1 MKKTFLYF
9 CLLFI
14 VQTAFAADSL
24 YVREQQIP
32 ILIDRIDNVLYEMR
46 IPAQKGDVLN
56 EITIQIG
63 DNVDLSDIQAIRLF
77 YSGVEAPS
85 RKGEHFSPVTY
96 ISSHIPGNTRKAL
109 ESYSVR
115 QDEVSAPLSRTVKL
129 TSKQPMLK
137 GINYFWA
144 VSYTHSEPTRQA
156 EISYAVFCLK
166 KKKKKK
172 NKKKKKKIKKKKNR
186 TIKQKKQ
193 YK

>member
-63 DNVDLSDIQAIRLF
+63 DNVNLSDIQAIRLF

-96 ISSHIPGNTRKAL
+96 ISSLP
-109 ESYSVR
+109 
-115 QDEVSAPLSRTVKL
+115 
-129 TSKQPMLK
+129 
-137 GINYFWA
+137 
-144 VSYTHSEPTRQA
+144 
-156 EISYAVFCLK
+156 
-166 KKKKKK
+166 
-172 NKKKKKKIKKKKNR
+172 
-186 TIKQKKQ
+186 
-193 YK
+193 

>member
-85 RKGEHFSPVTY
+85 RKGNISVPLRTYPAIYREIPVRLLNL
-96 ISSHIPGNTRKAL
+96 IPYGKMRLPPPCRA
-109 ESYSVR
+109 R
-115 QDEVSAPLSRTVKL
+115 
-129 TSKQPMLK
+129 
-137 GINYFWA
+137 
-144 VSYTHSEPTRQA
+144 
-156 EISYAVFCLK
+156 
-166 KKKKKK
+166 
-172 NKKKKKKIKKKKNR
+172 
-186 TIKQKKQ
+186 
-193 YK
+193 

>member
-115 QDEVSAPLSRTVKL
+115 QDEVTAPLSRTVKL

-137 GINYFWA
+137 GINYFW
-144 VSYTHSEPTRQA
+144 VSIQMKPETSLLAKVATTIPNAQ
-156 EISYAVFCLK
+156 IN
-166 KKKKKK
+166 
-172 NKKKKKKIKKKKNR
+172 NKPIDM
-186 TIKQKKQ
+186 
-193 YK
+193 

>member
-1 MKKTFLYF
+1 MLDSESNVAVCTSFSAEAAAAFMSLSGSALTVSRKVCAFLF

-46 IPAQKGDVLN
+46 IPPKKGDVLN

-63 DNVDLSDIQAIRLF
+63 DNVNLSDIQAIRLF

-109 ESYSVR
+109 ESYSVPAR
-115 QDEVSAPLSRTVKL
+115 
-129 TSKQPMLK
+129 
-137 GINYFWA
+137 
-144 VSYTHSEPTRQA
+144 
-156 EISYAVFCLK
+156 
-166 KKKKKK
+166 
-172 NKKKKKKIKKKKNR
+172 
-186 TIKQKKQ
+186 
-193 YK
+193 

>member
-63 DNVDLSDIQAIRLF
+63 SSIPQRGTFQSRYVHIQ
-77 YSGVEAPS
+77 P
-85 RKGEHFSPVTY
+85 
-96 ISSHIPGNTRKAL
+96 
-109 ESYSVR
+109 
-115 QDEVSAPLSRTVKL
+115 
-129 TSKQPMLK
+129 
-137 GINYFWA
+137 
-144 VSYTHSEPTRQA
+144 YTGKYP
-156 EISYAVFCLK
+156 
-166 KKKKKK
+166 
-172 NKKKKKKIKKKKNR
+172 
-186 TIKQKKQ
+186 
-193 YK
+193 

>member
-85 RKGEHFSPVTY
+85 AKGNISVPLRTYPAIYREIPVRLLNL
-96 ISSHIPGNTRKAL
+96 IPYGKMRLPPPCRA
-109 ESYSVR
+109 R
-115 QDEVSAPLSRTVKL
+115 
-129 TSKQPMLK
+129 
-137 GINYFWA
+137 
-144 VSYTHSEPTRQA
+144 
-156 EISYAVFCLK
+156 
-166 KKKKKK
+166 
-172 NKKKKKKIKKKKNR
+172 
-186 TIKQKKQ
+186 
-193 YK
+193 

>member
-63 DNVDLSDIQAIRLF
+63 LLVWMNSERQNLL
-77 YSGVEAPS
+77 PS
-85 RKGEHFSPVTY
+85 RVQF
-96 ISSHIPGNTRKAL
+96 
-109 ESYSVR
+109 
-115 QDEVSAPLSRTVKL
+115 
-129 TSKQPMLK
+129 
-137 GINYFWA
+137 
-144 VSYTHSEPTRQA
+144 
-156 EISYAVFCLK
+156 
-166 KKKKKK
+166 
-172 NKKKKKKIKKKKNR
+172 
-186 TIKQKKQ
+186 
-193 YK
+193 

>member
-63 DNVDLSDIQAIRLF
+63 DNVNLSDIQAIRLF
-77 YSGVEAPS
+77 YLLFDDDIGE
-85 RKGEHFSPVTY
+85 KGFLFTIYMVQNH
-96 ISSHIPGNTRKAL
+96 ISS
-109 ESYSVR
+109 
-115 QDEVSAPLSRTVKL
+115 
-129 TSKQPMLK
+129 
-137 GINYFWA
+137 
-144 VSYTHSEPTRQA
+144 
-156 EISYAVFCLK
+156 VF
-166 KKKKKK
+166 
-172 NKKKKKKIKKKKNR
+172 I
-186 TIKQKKQ
+186 
-193 YK
+193 

>member
-63 DNVDLSDIQAIRLF
+63 DNVNLSDIQAIRLF
-77 YSGVEAPS
+77 TAEWKLHPA
-85 RKGEHFSPVTY
+85 KGNISVPLRTYPAIYREIPVRLLNL
-96 ISSHIPGNTRKAL
+96 IPYGKMRLPPPCRA
-109 ESYSVR
+109 R
-115 QDEVSAPLSRTVKL
+115 
-129 TSKQPMLK
+129 
-137 GINYFWA
+137 
-144 VSYTHSEPTRQA
+144 
-156 EISYAVFCLK
+156 
-166 KKKKKK
+166 
-172 NKKKKKKIKKKKNR
+172 
-186 TIKQKKQ
+186 
-193 YK
+193 

>member
-63 DNVDLSDIQAIRLF
+63 DNVNLSDFPQRGAFQSRYVHIQ
-77 YSGVEAPS
+77 P
-85 RKGEHFSPVTY
+85 
-96 ISSHIPGNTRKAL
+96 
-109 ESYSVR
+109 
-115 QDEVSAPLSRTVKL
+115 
-129 TSKQPMLK
+129 
-137 GINYFWA
+137 
-144 VSYTHSEPTRQA
+144 YTGKYP
-156 EISYAVFCLK
+156 
-166 KKKKKK
+166 
-172 NKKKKKKIKKKKNR
+172 
-186 TIKQKKQ
+186 
-193 YK
+193 

>member
-1 MKKTFLYF
+1 MYF
-9 CLLFI
+9 TRCG
-14 VQTAFAADSL
+14 
-24 YVREQQIP
+24 YRP
-32 ILIDRIDNVLYEMR
+32 K
-46 IPAQKGDVLN
+46 KGDVLN

-115 QDEVSAPLSRTVKL
+115 QDEVTAPLSRTVKL

-137 GINYFWA
+137 GINYFW
-144 VSYTHSEPTRQA
+144 VSIQMKPETSLLAKSSDHDCLTHRSTT
-156 EISYAVFCLK
+156 
-166 KKKKKK
+166 
-172 NKKKKKKIKKKKNR
+172 NR
-186 TIKQKKQ
+186 STSLGKERWTNAM
-193 YK
+193 